1 MHFFVVVKNMSK
13 NIGKNISENLSAE
26 HIHILIDHLNN
37 LLQMNLKLVQQEQFK
52 KPAKLTDDLID
63 NEIADKIT
71 KVLKTSRQN
80 TSETVANET

>member
-1 MHFFVVVKNMSK
+1 MSK

-52 KPAKLTDDLID
+52 NQL
-63 NEIADKIT
+63 N
-71 KVLKTSRQN
+71 
-80 TSETVANET
+80 